1 MLPIFLYMLCTCK
14 ASAKNSAPKPVGF
27 GAPIFSVRCSFLRRL
42 LHRAFQCHSRRCVQY
57 IACSVL
63 RTAYRAFLNPLR
75 HFPTCALGGIEE
87 SIRRVALGKSAL
99 PTPYLSIR
107 YIRLVVGVV
116 VRWKMWITGANPL
129 RLPISHVDENVETTR
144 ENPKKAQLIHTP
156 PAPDRAAG
164 VCGASIYFSRMIF
177 RSSTS
182 AFFRF

>member
-1 MLPIFLYMLCTCK
+1 MLPIFCTCFVHAK
-14 ASAKNSAPKPVGF
+14 QALKTARLNPSALARQFSACDAVFLGDCFTVHFNVIPVV
-27 GAPIFSVRCSFLRRL
+27 ACNALRAAYCARL
-42 LHRAFQCHSRRCVQY
+42 IGR
-57 IACSVL
+57 
-63 RTAYRAFLNPLR
+63 FLNPLR
-75 HFPTCALGGIEE
+75 HFPTCALGGIREF
-87 SIRRVALGKSAL
+87 IRRVALGKSVL

-129 RLPISHVDENVETTR
+129 RLPISRVDENVETTR